1 MQGFNIT
8 IEEEELQYVIEKPCI
23 HLLWSKIPFFPS
35 KIKSMSSLMKSAD
48 KRSAQPC
55 NSLISQELVGL
66 PRINFNNINELSLFL
81 DISNSKLPKQFVEW
95 FFDLDKLT
103 LTITLNSNEFVRS
116 HDFRDNTTTELPTT
130 SSTKILNLVLKML
143 IHKWKERNEE

>member
-66 PRINFNNINELSLFL
+66 PRINFNNIYE
-81 DISNSKLPKQFVEW
+81 
-95 FFDLDKLT
+95 FFKFFGY
-103 LTITLNSNEFVRS
+103 NEFEVAQTVRRMIFRLGQI
-116 HDFRDNTTTELPTT
+116 DFDYNIEF
-130 SSTKILNLVLKML
+130 
-143 IHKWKERNEE
+143 E